1 MVARNKKNL
10 IDLGNKELT
19 VYASPR
25 ISTAMEIVTED
36 MTLMKGAK
44 LSLIFDAI
52 YEQGKKDGA
61 RSAIEN
67 FRKKMKEIEN
77 EIPHRNPGK
86 PKKK

>member
-1 MVARNKKNL
+1 MVARHKKNL
-10 IDLGNKELT
+10 IDLGTKELT

-25 ISTAMEIVTED
+25 ISSAMEIVTED

-61 RSAIEN
+61 RSAIETLQG
-67 FRKKMKEIEN
+67 KVKEIEK